1 MSIAWFVS
9 PHGLGHATRTARIL
23 EELSADVPVRVVSRL
38 PDWFWTEQ
46 IPSRCVRVDGVFD
59 AGCVQ
64 KSTWEIDEA
73 ASVAAATAVWK
84 ESDALSDR
92 LARELVE
99 WGTRLVVCDIAPL
112 PLIAA
117 RKAGIRSLLVANFT
131 WSSIYRN
138 WSGGQEIADC
148 LAEQIALAGATLVPG
163 PAVAMPEAPNQIP
176 QPWIAA
182 RGRCRRSEIF
192 GERDPRTRWA
202 LVLPGAWDTDFR
214 WEGLAK
220 CRGWRFAMLSRGNA
234 VPSGVTAIDARR
246 FPHADVVTSVDAVV
260 GKPGYGTLGECAA
273 AGTRMVYASRP
284 EFAESAVLE
293 KWIEN
298 HGFGVEL
305 PKPAF
310 LECRWA
316 DALERIASSARPEA
330 QVCDGAH
337 GAARSIAKAWQD
349 SRGLWPK

>member
-23 EELSADVPVRVVSRL
+23 ERLPVEVPVRVVSRL
-38 PDWFWTEQ
+38 PEWFWIEQ
-46 IPSRCVRVDGVFD
+46 IPQRCVRADGVFD

-73 ASVAAATAVWK
+73 ASLAAATAIWE

-92 LARELVE
+92 LARQFVE

-112 PLIAA
+112 PLMAA
-117 RKAGIRSLLVANFT
+117 RKAGIRSVLVANFT

-138 WSGGQEIADC
+138 WSGGEEIADC

-163 PAVAMPEAPNQIP
+163 PAVAMPEVPNP
-176 QPWIAA
+176 TTLPWIAA
-182 RGRCRRSEIF
+182 RGRCRHSEIF
-192 GERDPRTRWA
+192 GERAPRSRWA
-202 LVLPGAWDTDFR
+202 LVLPGAWGTDFR
-214 WEGLAK
+214 WEGLAN

-234 VPSGVTAIDARR
+234 VPPGVTAIDAGI
-246 FPHADVVTSVDAVV
+246 FPHADVVASVDAVV

-273 AGTRMVYASRP
+273 AGTRVVYASRP

-293 KWIEN
+293 EWIETN
-298 HGFGVEL
+298 GFGVEVGKASL
-305 PKPAF
+305 
-310 LECRWA
+310 LQCRWA
-316 DALERIASSARPEA
+316 DALEQIASSPRPRAE
-330 QVCDGAH
+330 VCDGAD
-337 GAARSIAKAWQD
+337 GAARSIAEAWQD
-349 SRGLWPK
+349 SRGLWPN